1 MDIKTD
7 EYRASMAKLAQ
18 QGRALAKEIEEFLNG
33 DNSHMS
39 QEEYYKTQKIL
50 FAKQQHAI
58 EALASAMGMNQQP
71 TTLMQSEDI
80 TDLRR
85 LAGITENVDRH
96 NFDQM
101 KKIVQLAQNYMQ
113 NDHADA
119 TMTAKNI
126 IFIAQR
132 IKGN

>member
-7 EYRASMAKLAQ
+7 EYKASMTELAQ

-39 QEEYYKTQKIL
+39 EEEYQKTQKIL
-50 FAKQQHAI
+50 FYKQQHAI

>member
-1 MDIKTD
+1 
-7 EYRASMAKLAQ
+7 MAKLAQ
-18 QGRALAKEIEEFLNG
+18 QGRALAKEIDAFLNG

-39 QEEYYKTQKIL
+39 EEEYHKTQQIL

-126 IFIAQR
+126 IFLAQR
-132 IKGN
+132 VKGN